1 MKNTYY
7 RKGKM
12 AHAKK
17 TMSVDTSAKRGR
29 GGNFNHTQ
37 TAYIKIPLL
46 VVDFIY
52 EKYPD
57 LTIAV
62 GIEKFLSECANKE
75 I

>member
-1 MKNTYY
+1 MKNKVNY
-7 RKGKM
+7 GKNIL
-12 AHAKK
+12 AHGKK
-17 TMSVDTSAKRGR
+17 AVSIEKRGR
-29 GGNFNHTQ
+29 GTRHNITQ
-37 TAYIKIPLL
+37 TVYIKIPLP